1 MLDKK
6 IVLFTLLALLSIAF
20 GGILGLLDIFGFID
34 NRHGLSIALFT
45 FSLLTV
51 YFITITVFIFDF
63 IESGRIAMAFILS
76 SLLFGVTFF
85 FMNLNLMLSIFSA
98 LLFFTFL
105 FYVYT
110 SSKNKA
116 ANHIKFSPDEIFLP
130 IVKNGTFYL
139 LVIVSAIAFTQSK
152 SLVNQNN
159 LVKPELVK
167 ILAKPAVKVLN
178 SQVNSQVQQQIKT
191 IPKEVTTKTG
201 IQEVVR
207 LMLHATVKTMAQNSS
222 GSIYGIKPQE
232 IPVDDVSIGSDG
244 SVDLAPMFDSMSSTI
259 ASKVNNAIQKYSL
272 IAPFIVAVITFLILQ
287 PLMIPINLIEGI
299 LTLII
304 FKTLLA
310 LKVIKITEV
319 QMPVQKVSL

>member
-6 IVLFTLLALLSIAF
+6 IILFTLLALLSIAL

-45 FSLLTV
+45 LSLLTV
-51 YFITITVFIFDF
+51 YFVTITVFIFDF

-76 SLLFGVTFF
+76 SLLFGITFF
-85 FMNLNLMLSIFSA
+85 LMNLSIILAVFA
-98 LLFFTFL
+98 TILFFTFL
-105 FYVYT
+105 FYVYS
-110 SSKNKA
+110 SSKSKA
-116 ANHIKFSPDEIFLP
+116 ANQIKFSPDEIFLP

-152 SLVNQNN
+152 SLVSQNT

-167 ILAKPAVKVLN
+167 ILVKPAVKVLN

-191 IPKEVTTKTG
+191 IPKAVTSKTG

-207 LMLHATVKTMAQNSS
+207 LMLHATVDTMAQNSN

-232 IPVDDVSIGSDG
+232 IPVDDVNIGSDG
-244 SVDLAPMFDSMSSTI
+244 SVDLTPMFDSMSSTI
-259 ASKVNNAIQKYSL
+259 AAKVNNTIQKYSL
-272 IAPFIVAVITFLILQ
+272 IAPFIVAVITFF
-287 PLMIPINLIEGI
+287 NS
-299 LTLII
+299 
-304 FKTLLA
+304 A
-310 LKVIKITEV
+310 A
-319 QMPVQKVSL
+319 SYDSN